1 MATRLLSED
10 MIRHHHP
17 HIRYVR
23 VHTSGRNTATIYAW
37 NDQLELPES
46 DKARLQRFAA
56 AYMPPYLCCQ
66 VKVYSEVRL
75 DGVPTAPE
83 VLPDAVKQAAMNR
96 ELTPPDAISLMNR
109 MLSEGKLVFQRYEE
123 GTGTL
128 HFSLYKGDA
137 LSRIDRERIQ
147 QYLYE
152 IVPVGCL
159 YEIKFES

>member
-10 MIRHHHP
+10 LIRRHHP

-23 VHTSGRNTATIYAW
+23 VHTSGRNAVAIYAW

-66 VKVYSEVRL
+66 VKVYSDVRS

-83 VLPDAVKQAAMNR
+83 ELPEAVMQAAMNR
-96 ELTPPDAISLMNR
+96 ELTPPAVISLMNR
-109 MLSEGKLVFQRYEE
+109 MISRGRLVFQRYDE

-128 HFSLYKGDA
+128 HFSLHRGDA
-137 LSRIDRERIQ
+137 LSGCERERVQ

-152 IVPVGCL
+152 VVPVGCL
-159 YEIKFES
+159 FEVKFE